1 MRDRM
6 VFAGINYL
14 AVLVAAV
21 GGWLLGAAWYALLG
35 NTWMAAVG
43 KTKADLVGPSGKH
56 SPIPFVLSFVALVVM
71 AAVLAEFISYLG
83 PATTQEG
90 ITVGFLAWLGFVIT
104 SMGVNHAF
112 TSQRPALTAI
122 DGGHWLAVLLLQG
135 AVIGAFG
142 S

>member
-1 MRDRM
+1 ML
-6 VFAGINYL
+6 FTGINYL
-14 AVLVAAV
+14 AVLVAAI

-35 NTWMAAVG
+35 NTWMTAVG

-71 AAVLAEFISYLG
+71 AAVLAEFISEAG
-83 PATTQEG
+83 PATVQRG
-90 ITVGFLAWLGFVIT
+90 ILVGFLAWLGFVIT
-104 SMGVNHAF
+104 SMSVNHAF
-112 TSQRPALTAI
+112 TSQKPALTAI

>member
-1 MRDRM
+1 MGDRM

-14 AVLVAAV
+14 AVLLAAV

-71 AAVLAEFISYLG
+71 AAVLAAFISDAG

-90 ITVGFLAWLGFVIT
+90 IIVGFLAWLGFVIT
-104 SMGVNHAF
+104 SMDLAGTNEKFYGYF
-112 TSQRPALTAI
+112 TR
-122 DGGHWLAVLLLQG
+122 
-135 AVIGAFG
+135 VIWEGIL
-142 S
+142 SDDPST